1 MSAIAGLRLFEGG
14 PVRREQLERMSA
26 ALSQRGT
33 DADGAWSSEVAGLV
47 HRARWATPESEHE
60 RQPWRCE
67 ESELVVTADARLD
80 NRAELIE
87 ALGLRASPERVIG
100 DAELIGRA
108 FLRWDLGFCEH
119 LLGVFALAIW
129 DPRDRRLVCA
139 RDPFGVKPL
148 YYHAGPRGFALA
160 SEIKGLLALE
170 WVPRRLNELR
180 VGTYIESVEDD
191 DRATFYAGIE
201 RLPAGHR
208 LQLLDGAPALE
219 RTFDL
224 DHERELPPRSD
235 RDYAHEF
242 RSIFDASVEARL
254 RSRRPVGSLLSG
266 GLDSSSIVCSARE
279 SLAPSGRTLPTFS
292 VVFDAV
298 PECDERRFIE
308 PVVAGGGVDA
318 HFVAG
323 DALSPL
329 GQLDL
334 VLRHADEP
342 FYGAN
347 LYLNWALNAE
357 AARSGVGVV
366 LDGTDG
372 DSVVGYGFE
381 RLAELARRG
390 RLPTLVK
397 ELAALGPRVQQSR
410 LKLARLFVARP
421 LWRGLVHTLPRPLRG
436 LTKAGREEEPVLGD
450 LVRPDFARRIGLLD
464 HLRELRSRT
473 PRPRTPRQEHCQ
485 GLSSGIYAGVF
496 EILDRAASAHGL
508 EMRFPFFDRRLVE
521 YSVALP
527 AGQRLQ
533 GGWTRFIL
541 RNAMPG
547 LPDGVRWRPWKT
559 LLSASFTRNL
569 LEYDLPALEPLPS
582 GPEMPIDLYVDAPAL
597 RARFQRLLENRRP
610 TDSMDVGKIAVLARW
625 LTLSGLSA

>member
-1 MSAIAGLRLFEGG
+1 
-14 PVRREQLERMSA
+14 MSA
-26 ALSQRGT
+26 ALSHRGA
-33 DADGAWSSEVAGLV
+33 DALGVWSSESAGLV

-60 RQPWRCE
+60 EQPWRCA
-67 ESELVVTADARLD
+67 ESELVLTADARID
-80 NRAELIE
+80 NRGELFE
-87 ALGLRASPERVIG
+87 ALGLRASAERVIG

-108 FLRWDLGFCEH
+108 FLRWDLDFCEH
-119 LLGVFALAIW
+119 LLGVFAVAIW
-129 DPRDRRLVCA
+129 DPSSRRLVCA

-148 YYHAGPRGFALA
+148 YYHAGARGFAFA
-160 SEIKGLLALE
+160 SEIKGILALD

-208 LQLLDGAPALE
+208 LQLADGAPALE
-219 RTFDL
+219 RVFAL
-224 DHERELPPRSD
+224 DHERELPQRSD
-235 RDYAHEF
+235 QDFAHEF

-266 GLDSSSIVCSARE
+266 GLDSSSIVCSARA
-279 SLAPSGRTLPTFS
+279 SLARSGKPLPTFS

-298 PECDERRFIE
+298 PECDEREFIE
-308 PVVAGGGVDA
+308 PVVAGGGVEA

-323 DALSPL
+323 DTLSPL

-357 AARSGVGVV
+357 AARQGVGVI

-381 RLAELARRG
+381 RLAELAKQG
-390 RLPTLVK
+390 RFPTLIV
-397 ELAALGPRVQQSR
+397 ELAALGPRVQQPR
-410 LKLARLFVARP
+410 RKLARLFVARP
-421 LWRGLVHTLPRPLRG
+421 LWRDLVGALPRPLRS
-436 LTKAGREEEPVLGD
+436 LTKAGREGEPTLSD

-464 HLRELRSRT
+464 HLRELRARV

-496 EILDRAASAHGL
+496 EILDKAACAHGL

-521 YSVALP
+521 FCVALP
-527 AGQRLQ
+527 AGQRLKA
-533 GGWTRFIL
+533 GWTRFIL
-541 RNAMPG
+541 RNAMGG

-559 LLSASFTRNL
+559 LLSSSFTRNL
-569 LEYDLPALEPLPS
+569 LEFDLPARNPS
-582 GPEMPIDLYVDAPAL
+582 PSEAEMPIDPYIDAQAL
-597 RARFQRLLENRRP
+597 RARFTHLFENRRP
-610 TDSMDVGKIAVLARW
+610 TDSMDVCKIEVLARW
-625 LTLSGLSA
+625 LALSGLSA